1 LAEIAIDASKAN
13 LIGEMAFN
21 DASAAGNPIAFS
33 AQQYS
38 DIFKSAVQGKL

>member
-1 LAEIAIDASKAN
+1 
-13 LIGEMAFN
+13 MAFN